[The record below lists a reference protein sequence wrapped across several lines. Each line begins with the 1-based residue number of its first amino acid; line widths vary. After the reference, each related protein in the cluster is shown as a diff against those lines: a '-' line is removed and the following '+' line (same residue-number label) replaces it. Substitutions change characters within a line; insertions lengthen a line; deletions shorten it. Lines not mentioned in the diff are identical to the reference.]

1 MPTVLSVF
9 AVEPSR
15 IGGTETFA
23 RELSTQLD
31 RHGWRSVLCFESKP
45 AGEVAAFL
53 DLPNLSIEVLPGSTS
68 PNAAGLRRLAAIL
81 RRHKPDILHLHFM
94 GFITMVPWV
103 ARLQSVEKIFFTDHS
118 SRPADYIPRRAP
130 LWKRLLVRLINYP
143 VSKVICVSRYGYD
156 CMTTLNLLP
165 GTRYELVYNAVDLS
179 RVAPDENRGFAFRRR
194 FSIPPEKKTI
204 VQISWIIP
212 EKGIEELL
220 EVARLMQTADSAVE
234 FIIVGEGP
242 YRQDYVKRAEDMG
255 LSNITWTG
263 LIRDPF
269 GEGIYD
275 AANVV
280 CQLSRWNELF
290 GWMISEAMAF
300 GKPIVATRV
309 GGIPE
314 LVVDGET
321 GYLVEGGDTAA
332 AADKLLLLMHDSELR
347 KLMGQKG
354 RLAVK
359 THFNLKENVAQLLK
373 IYGIGQ

>member
-9 AVEPSR
+9 AVKPSR

-23 RELSTQLD
+23 RELSTQLGQ
-31 RHGWRSVLCFESKP
+31 HGWKSVLCFESQP

-53 DLPNLSIEVLPGSTS
+53 DLPNLCIEVLPGSTS
-68 PNAAGLRRLAAIL
+68 PNVAGLRRLAAIV
-81 RRHKPDILHLHFM
+81 RRHQPDVLHLHFM
-94 GFITMVPWV
+94 GFVSMVPWL
-103 ARLQSVEKIFFTDHS
+103 ARLLSVKRIFFTDHS
-118 SRPADYIPRRAP
+118 SRPADHISRRAP

-143 VSKVICVSRYGYD
+143 VSKVICVSRYGYQ
-156 CMTTLNLLP
+156 CMTALNLLP
-165 GTRYELVYNAVDLS
+165 RTRYELVYNAVDIS
-179 RVAPDENRGFAFRRR
+179 RVAPDENRGSAFRRR
-194 FSIPPEKKTI
+194 FSISEEKKTI

-212 EKGIEELL
+212 EKGIGELL
-220 EVARLMQTADSAVE
+220 EVAQLMQTADSAVE

-242 YRQDYVKRAEDMG
+242 YRQSYMKRAEEMG

-269 GEGIYD
+269 GEGVYD
-275 AANVV
+275 AADVV

-300 GKPIVATRV
+300 KKPIVASRV

-321 GYLVEGGDTAA
+321 GYLVERGDTAV
-332 AADKLLLLMHDSELR
+332 AADKLLLLMHDPALR

-354 RLAVK
+354 RLAVN
-359 THFNLKENVAQLLK
+359 THFNLRENVAQLLK
-373 IYGIGQ
+373 TYGIEE

>member
-1 MPTVLSVF
+1 MPTLLSVF

-23 RELSTQLD
+23 LELSTQLG
-31 RHGWRSVLCFESKP
+31 RKGWKSVLCFESQP
-45 AGEVAAFL
+45 AGEVADFL
-53 DLPNLSIEVLPGSTS
+53 RLPNVSIEVLPGCTS
-68 PNAAGLRRLAAIL
+68 PNAAGLRRIAAIL
-81 RRHKPDILHLHFM
+81 RRHKPDVLHLHFM
-94 GFITMVPWV
+94 GFVSLVPWL

-118 SRPADYIPRRAP
+118 SRPADYLPRRAP
-130 LWKRLLVRLINYP
+130 LWKRLLVRVINYP
-143 VSKVICVSRYGYD
+143 LSKVICVSRYGYD
-156 CMTTLNLLP
+156 CMTTLDLLP
-165 GTRYELVYNAVDLS
+165 KTRYELVYNAVDLS
-179 RVAPDENRGFAFRRR
+179 RVAPDENRGSAFRRR
-194 FSIPPEKKTI
+194 FSISEKKKTI

-212 EKGIEELL
+212 EKGIGELL
-220 EVARLMQTADSAVE
+220 EVARRMQTADSAVE

-242 YRQDYVKRAEDMG
+242 YRQNYMKRAEEVG

-269 GEGIYD
+269 GEGVYD
-275 AANVV
+275 AADLV

-300 GKPIVATRV
+300 EKPVVATRL

-321 GYLVEGGDTAA
+321 GYLVEAGDTAA
-332 AADKLLLLMHDSELR
+332 AADKLLLLMHDPELR

-359 THFNLKENVAQLLK
+359 THFNLRENIAQLLK